1 MKNNQ
6 QIKKKNV
13 RRKLEKEKAL
23 KFVAENSFK
32 QFFRVLSR
40 SKNKISR
47 LDALKNLNYRKIHQK
62 QFTNHSTPFIKS
74 KICVFTSKNS
84 HTKIKFK

>member
-13 RRKLEKEKAL
+13 RRKLEEEKAL
-23 KFVAENSFK
+23 KFVAENSLK
-32 QFFRVLSR
+32 KFFRVLSR
-40 SKNKISR
+40 SKNKMSR
-47 LDALKNLNYRKIHQK
+47 LEALKNLNYRKIHQK

-74 KICVFTSKNS
+74 KICFYFEKFSHKN
-84 HTKIKFK
+84 